1 MERESVYQSVFFYSL
16 CGILFLVSVGTVIV
30 KASDCI
36 YRCLY
41 GPRRELEAPIL
52 PNVRRITLRTRV
64 IPEIAESDES
74 DSPKSTNSTNST
86 NSSKESETCVIC
98 IEPLHSKQTTIILD
112 CNHIYHKNC
121 ILDWF
126 NKELTCPMCR
136 KPVE

>member
-1 MERESVYQSVFFYSL
+1 METETVYQSVFFYSL
-16 CGILFLVSVGTVIV
+16 CGTLFLVSVGTATI

-41 GPRRELEAPIL
+41 GPRLELEQPIVAPI
-52 PNVRRITLRTRV
+52 RRITLHTTV
-64 IPEIAESDES
+64 IPEVTES
-74 DSPKSTNSTNST
+74 DSDSS
-86 NSSKESETCVIC
+86 SSKESDMCVIC
-98 IEPLHSKQTTIILD
+98 IEPLQSKQTTIILD

>member
-1 MERESVYQSVFFYSL
+1 METETVYQSVFFYSL
-16 CGILFLVSVGTVIV
+16 CGTIFLVSVGTATI

-41 GPRRELEAPIL
+41 GARRELDQPIVAPI
-52 PNVRRITLRTRV
+52 RRITLHTRV
-64 IPEIAESDES
+64 IPEVIESDES
-74 DSPKSTNSTNST
+74 DSPKSQ
-86 NSSKESETCVIC
+86 NSSNSSSSKDSDTCVIC
-98 IEPLHSKQTTIILD
+98 IEPLQSKQTTIILD
-112 CNHIYHKNC
+112 CNHIYHKDC

>member
-1 MERESVYQSVFFYSL
+1 MYQSVFFYSL
-16 CGILFLVSVGTVIV
+16 SGTLFLISVGTVIV

-41 GPRRELEAPIL
+41 GARLELEQPIVAPI
-52 PNVRRITLRTRV
+52 RRITLHTRV
-64 IPEIAESDES
+64 IPEVIPEVTESES
-74 DSPKSTNSTNST
+74 DSPKSPNSTNST

-98 IEPLHSKQTTIILD
+98 IEPLQSKQTTIILD

>member
-1 MERESVYQSVFFYSL
+1 MYQSVFFYSL
-16 CGILFLVSVGTVIV
+16 CGTLFLVSVGTATI

-36 YRCLY
+36 HRCLY
-41 GPRRELEAPIL
+41 GPTRELENPIL
-52 PNVRRITLRTRV
+52 QPIRSITLRTRV
-64 IPEIAESDES
+64 IPEVIPEVTES
-74 DSPKSTNSTNST
+74 DSPKSSNSSNSS
-86 NSSKESETCVIC
+86 SSKESDMCVIC
-98 IEPLHSKQTTIILD
+98 IEPLQSKQTTIILE

>member
-16 CGILFLVSVGTVIV
+16 CGTLFLVSVGTATI

-41 GPRRELEAPIL
+41 GPRREFEAPIL

-64 IPEIAESDES
+64 IPEETESDES
-74 DSPKSTNSTNST
+74 DSPKSSNSS
-86 NSSKESETCVIC
+86 SSKESDMCVIC
-98 IEPLHSKQTTIILD
+98 IEPLQSKQTTIILD

>member
-1 MERESVYQSVFFYSL
+1 METETVYQSVFFYSL
-16 CGILFLVSVGTVIV
+16 CGTLLLVSLGTATI

-41 GPRRELEAPIL
+41 GPRRELENPIL
-52 PNVRRITLRTRV
+52 QPIRSITLRTRV
-64 IPEIAESDES
+64 IPEVTESDES
-74 DSPKSTNSTNST
+74 DSPKSSDSS
-86 NSSKESETCVIC
+86 NSSKESDMCVIC
-98 IEPLHSKQTTIILD
+98 IEPLQSKQTTIILD